1 MLINLHSHS
10 NYSDGVNPPS
20 KVIDLFA
27 DESLDLVALTDHDT
41 IFGLEE
47 AKKRSKE
54 KGITFLSGI
63 EFSTSLADTPLSF
76 ANDYTV
82 CHILAYGFDIDMM
95 KERIKEHHAKMK
107 AGVTALIKE
116 LKELGYDV
124 DTSELPNNDF
134 WISIDVARLLVKK
147 GYSNNVWATFGTIIS
162 KAKNRRMFFVNPK
175 DIISLIHDC
184 GGLAFLA
191 HPFDII
197 QDDMKVRVPL
207 EATEELIPYL
217 ISIGIDG
224 LEAHYSAYS
233 QERQAYIEDV
243 ANKSNLLISYGT
255 DFHGGRS
262 YKETMYVEV
271 KPLPK
276 WIEQLLNKKTI

>member
-1 MLINLHSHS
+1 MRINLHSHS

-47 AKKRSKE
+47 AKNRCKE
-54 KGITFLSGI
+54 KGIAFLSGV
-63 EFSTSLADTPLSF
+63 EFSASLADTPLSF
-76 ANDYTV
+76 ANDYTA

-124 DTSELPNNDF
+124 DNSELPNNDF
-134 WISIDVARLLVKK
+134 WISVDVARLLVKK
-147 GYSNNVWATFGTIIS
+147 DYSNNVWATFGTIIS
-162 KAKNRRMFFVNPK
+162 KAKNRRMFFINPK

-207 EATEELIPYL
+207 EVTEELIPYL

-224 LEAHYSAYS
+224 LEARYSAYS
-233 QERQAYIEDV
+233 QERQTYIEDV
-243 ANKSNLLISYGT
+243 ANKNNLLISYGT

-262 YKETMYVEV
+262 YKETMYIEV
-271 KPLPK
+271 KSLPK
-276 WIEQLLNKKTI
+276 WIEKLLNKETI